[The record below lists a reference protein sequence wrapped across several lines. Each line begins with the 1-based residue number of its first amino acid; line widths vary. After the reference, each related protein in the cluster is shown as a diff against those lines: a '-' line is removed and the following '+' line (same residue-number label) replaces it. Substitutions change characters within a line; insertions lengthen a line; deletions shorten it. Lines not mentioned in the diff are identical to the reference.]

1 VDSEVLTERLQP
13 LDRAGTL
20 AAERTVPPAAE
31 RTLPLAIARTV
42 PLGAEPT
49 LPLAI
54 ARAVPLALVAASV
67 LVVAWLL
74 VAPDSP
80 DLAAQV
86 YRVRLFEHGGF
97 SVWDDNWYAG
107 HSLPGYS
114 LLFPWLARMLGMR
127 LVGALAVI
135 ASTWGFER
143 LMSAVYGRGARWAA
157 VCFALAAAGDLWI
170 GRLTFALGVAL
181 AVLAVLAL
189 VRERPLLAGVLAALC
204 AAASPVAGLMVGLAG
219 ATHMVAKRRLRAVVA
234 LTAPALA
241 VVALLE
247 ALFPEGGWEPFA
259 ASSLIATLAVT
270 GAYLY
275 AMPRRERLLRI
286 GGLLYVP
293 VVLASLIHT
302 PMGSNVERYGVL
314 LAAPLLVAGASR
326 SGWHGRGRPVV
337 AVGAALGGMLVWT
350 AWGPVR
356 ESEGVA
362 GDPSTKMAYYAPLER
377 FLARHGGPLVRVEVP
392 FTHSHWEAALLAPR
406 VSLARGWERQLD
418 TKYDPL
424 FFAGKLTA
432 SAYRGWL
439 DREGVG
445 YVALPDAR
453 LDTSAVQEGSLVRH
467 GLPYLREV
475 LHTTHWRV
483 FAVRRPTP
491 LASWPGRLVGLGH
504 DSFELRFA
512 RPGVSL
518 LRLRYTPYW
527 RVLAG
532 TACVAASRE
541 GWTLVSAPSA
551 GAVNVGARFSVLR
564 GLGFGGASRCG
575 AGKV

>member
-13 LDRAGTL
+13 LDQVGALAAEQAVPL
-20 AAERTVPPAAE
+20 AAERM
-31 RTLPLAIARTV
+31 
-42 PLGAEPT
+42 
-49 LPLAI
+49 
-54 ARAVPLALVAASV
+54 VPLALMAASV

-97 SVWDDNWYAG
+97 SMWDDNWYAG

-114 LLFPWLARMLGMR
+114 LLFPWLASMLGMR

-143 LMSAVYGRGARWAA
+143 LMSAVYGRRAHWAA

-181 AVLAVLAL
+181 GVLAVLAL
-189 VRERPLLAGVLAALC
+189 VRERPPLAALLAALC

-219 ATHMVAKRRLRAVVA
+219 TTHMVAERRLRAAMA
-234 LTAPALA
+234 LTAPPLA
-241 VVALLE
+241 VIAVLE
-247 ALFPEGGWEPFA
+247 GLFPEGGWEPFA

-270 GAYLY
+270 AAYLY

-286 GGLLYVP
+286 GGTLYIP
-293 VVLASLIHT
+293 VVLLSLLHT

-337 AVGAALGGMLVWT
+337 AVGAALGGILVWT

-377 FLARHGGPLVRVEVP
+377 FLATHGGPLVRVEVP
-392 FTHSHWEAALLAPR
+392 FTHSHWEAALLAPE

-432 SAYRGWL
+432 SAYRDWL
-439 DREGVG
+439 DRQGVG

-453 LDTSAVQEGSLVRH
+453 LDTSAVREGSLVRH

-475 LHTTHWRV
+475 LHTAHWRV
-483 FAVRRPTP
+483 FVVRRPAP
-491 LASWPGRLVGLGH
+491 LASWPARLVEMGH
-504 DSFELRFA
+504 DEFRLTFA
-512 RPGVSL
+512 RAGTSL
-518 LRLRYTPYW
+518 VKLHYTPYW
-527 RVLAG
+527 RPLMGA
-532 TACVAASRE
+532 ACVTAARE
-541 GWTLVSAPSA
+541 GWTLVRAARA
-551 GAVNVGARFSVLR
+551 GTVMVAARFSVARAL
-564 GLGFGGASRCG
+564 GLGEGPGQCLGAK
-575 AGKV
+575 A